1 MPEQL
6 RHNTAA
12 VTADKTTAVVA
23 PLETAL
29 KIPRIFI
36 IGAGNVGGACA
47 AAMATRHLGHIYL
60 YDAVS
65 DLAIGKAMDINHA
78 TPFFHSDCRVVGC
91 NDTEELSGADVV
103 VLTAGAPRRAGMTR
117 RDLLNENLPA
127 LLDLTAQVA
136 ARCPSAKVL
145 VVTNPVDILTGILRR
160 RMGRLNILG
169 LGCSLDT
176 VRLRFFLAEAA
187 GASVESVSALVIG
200 SHDDNMIPLV
210 KHATV
215 GGVGVRHL
223 LDEAE
228 IQAVAEKTRNAGNE
242 IVSKLKT
249 RGSFYAASHTVA
261 EIVEAVVRN
270 TRVVF
275 PLSVY
280 CTGQYGYR
288 DTCLAL
294 PCLVGAGGV
303 EDVLEIALDPDERAA
318 LDRCATANATA

>member
-1 MPEQL
+1 M
-6 RHNTAA
+6 
-12 VTADKTTAVVA
+12 
-23 PLETAL
+23 
-29 KIPRIFI
+29 KIPKIFI

-47 AAMATRHLGHIYL
+47 AAMAARRLGQIYL
-60 YDAVS
+60 HDAVP
-65 DLAIGKAMDINHA
+65 DLAVGKAMDINHA
-78 TPFFHSDCRVVGC
+78 TPFFHSDCRVIGC
-91 NDTEELSGADVV
+91 NDTEELAGSDVV
-103 VLTAGAPRRAGMTR
+103 VLTAGSPRRAGMTR
-117 RDLLNENLPA
+117 RDLLKENLSA
-127 LLDLTAQVA
+127 LLELSEQAA
-136 ARCPSAKVL
+136 ARCPSARVL
-145 VVTNPVDILTGILRR
+145 VVTNPVDILTCILKQH
-160 RMGRLNILG
+160 MPQLNAFG

-223 LDEAE
+223 LEEAE
-228 IQAVAEKTRNAGNE
+228 IRRVVDRTRNAGNE

-270 TRVVF
+270 TRGIF
-275 PLSVY
+275 PLSVC

-294 PCLVGAGGV
+294 PCLVGANGV
-303 EDVLEIALDPDERAA
+303 EEVLEIELDPDERAA
-318 LDRCATANATA
+318 LDFCAASVAQASKV